1 MCLARAAH
9 NDSEIAR
16 HERAAGDYRDLLG
29 VSFGRRI
36 TDIDPEA
43 WRIVDGKLYLNYAP
57 DPQGDPEE
65 LVARADA
72 NWKKH
77 KQYFTGE

>member
-57 DPQGDPEE
+57 DLQGDPKG

-72 NWKKH
+72 RWKKH
-77 KQYFTGE
+77 KKYFTGG

>member
-9 NDSEIAR
+9 NDSETAR
-16 HERAAGDYRDLLG
+16 RERAAGDYRDLLG

-43 WRIVDGKLYLNYAP
+43 WRIVDGKLYLNYNKGI
-57 DPQGDPEE
+57 QRKW
-65 LVARADA
+65 VADIPGFVIKAD
-72 NWKKH
+72 
-77 KQYFTGE
+77 GEWAAR